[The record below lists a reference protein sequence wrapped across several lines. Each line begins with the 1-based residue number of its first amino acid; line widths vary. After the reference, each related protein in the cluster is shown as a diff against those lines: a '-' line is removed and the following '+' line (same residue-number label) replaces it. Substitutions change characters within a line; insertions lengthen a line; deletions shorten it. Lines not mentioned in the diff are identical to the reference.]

1 MSPTETPRASG
12 GGGSRLAG
20 SFTPGRIAM
29 VAVAILTLVLI
40 FENTRQVRIRILIPE
55 VTMPVYVAL
64 LVTALLGGACGYYLA
79 ARSRK

>member
-1 MSPTETPRASG
+1 MSPTETPRAPG
-12 GGGSRLAG
+12 GGGSRFAE

-29 VAVAILTLVLI
+29 VAVAILTLVFI

-64 LVTALLGGACGYYLA
+64 LVTALLGGACGYSLA
-79 ARSRK
+79 ARRRK